1 MRVCCCSLSGTR
13 SCIYCSNNGNYSKDF
28 SIWDLIK
35 DNRNFNNVPK
45 KYTWSTSIKTDKGE

>member
-13 SCIYCSNNGNYSKDF
+13 SCIYCSNNGNYSKEF

-45 KYTWSTSIKTDKGE
+45 YTWSTSIKTDKGE